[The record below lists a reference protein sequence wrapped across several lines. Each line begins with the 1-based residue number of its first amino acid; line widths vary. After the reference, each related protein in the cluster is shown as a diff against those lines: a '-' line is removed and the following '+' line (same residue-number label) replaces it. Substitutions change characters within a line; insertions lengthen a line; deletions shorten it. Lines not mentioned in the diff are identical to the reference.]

1 MMRVIVNRL
10 VSSTL
15 NGTGT
20 STGIGFSPASSC
32 LKCTRSY
39 TVLSSQTSNFPAIAT
54 GRVNDEKSILSSC
67 LSVMSPPNPVFMIA
81 RGIKTTAPTKRINFF
96 TPRDDTTLWGRTLKK
111 LGFTE
116 IPKSV
121 RTF

>member
-1 MMRVIVNRL
+1 MMRVIVSRL

-15 NGTGT
+15 NGT
-20 STGIGFSPASSC
+20 SLSANSC

-39 TVLSSQTSNFPAIAT
+39 TVLSSQISNFSVIAR
-54 GRVNDEKSILSSC
+54 GVNDEKPILSSC
-67 LSVMSPPNPVFMIA
+67 LSVMPPPSPVFMSA
-81 RGIKTTAPTKRINFF
+81 RGIRSTAPAKRINFF

-121 RTF
+121 CKI